1 VAVSENLIATLTVWR
16 GDDTKQRR
24 NRIVEAESESIAFN
38 LNQGL
43 TVLQPIILQHFRS
56 RPPVQYSHNVTSTM
70 PIKIKPTLECSQTRF
85 VTLSEGNFVST
96 TTEVW
101 NNSLRRQRLSPENVK
116 IPIHVFVPESRI
128 QTRSSTGNVNSGRR
142 RATASRIAEAREE
155 IVQHLQEHPIDDDQN
170 IRIGA
175 IAMNVWSRQRARQ
188 VTADPIEQP
197 PDSMAFRQAT
207 RLDFLR
213 EREAENPAQ
222 REWGRL
228 PIRFNNS
235 DPSTVSV
242 HLPTLRTLLGLPP
255 YPLFDRDIFHEREA
269 NIPVN
274 VEQDIDD
281 VDHMDDNKT

>member
-1 VAVSENLIATLTVWR
+1 VAVSKNLIATLTVWR

-24 NRIVEAESESIAFN
+24 NRIIEAESDAISFN

-43 TVLQPIILQHFRS
+43 TVLQPIILQHLRS
-56 RPPVQYSHNVTSTM
+56 RLPVQYSHNVTSNT
-70 PIKIKPTLECSQTRF
+70 PIKVKPTVECSQSRF
-85 VTLSEGNFVST
+85 VTLTEANFVST
-96 TTEVW
+96 MTEVW
-101 NNSLRRQRLSPENVK
+101 NNCLRRQRLSPEFVK
-116 IPIHVFVPESRI
+116 VSIHVFVPENRI
-128 QTRSSTGNVNSGRR
+128 QTRSNTGNVNSGRR

-155 IVQHLQEHPIDDDQN
+155 ISQHLQDHPIDDDEN

-188 VTADPIEQP
+188 VTSDPIEQL

-213 EREAENPAQ
+213 EREAGNPAAQ
-222 REWGRL
+222 EWGQL
-228 PIRFNNS
+228 QIRWHNS
-235 DPSTVSV
+235 DPTTVTV
-242 HLPTLRTLLGLPP
+242 HLPTLRALLGLPNF
-255 YPLFDRDIFHEREA
+255 PLFDRGVFHEREA

-281 VDHMDDNKT
+281 IDHIDDMET